1 MMIYRLLFCFCLCIL
16 TGCSEKDI
24 VSQALTY
31 DEQGN
36 YEKAIV
42 YWDKAIKI
50 NPHNALYYVC
60 RGQIKMNSKIIW
72 TLFKIII

>member
-1 MMIYRLLFCFCLCIL
+1 M
-16 TGCSEKDI
+16 
-24 VSQALTY
+24 QALTY

-42 YWDKAIKI
+42 YWDKAIK
-50 NPHNALYYVC
+50 
-60 RGQIKMNSKIIW
+60 MNSKIIW